1 VTSPVIQAL
10 ASTLAGR
17 YAIERELG
25 AGGMATVYLAQD
37 LKHRRRVAIKVL
49 RPELAAALG
58 RERFLREVTTTANLR
73 HPHILPLFDSG
84 EAGEFLFYVMPFV
97 EGESLRE
104 RLAREKQLPL
114 DDALRIAREVA
125 DALDYAHTHG
135 VTHRDIKPANILLD
149 NGHAVVADFGIARA
163 ITAAGSEALTETG
176 LGLGTPLY
184 MSPEQGAGENV
195 DGRSDQYALGC
206 VLYEMLAGEPPFTGR
221 TAQAIL
227 ARRLTDPVPPLR
239 TVRESVPVHVEQA
252 INRALSKAPA
262 DRFATARQ
270 FAEALAEPAA
280 PVAQAP
286 RPKSGPHPGRRWTW
300 VAAAAGVLAVVLGVA
315 LIRFRRS
322 SSTRLDPGLM
332 AVFPFRLIGTD
343 SSYNALREG
352 MVDFLEVKFSG
363 AGGARVVPAR
373 TALAAWH
380 RAVGPQGED
389 LTQEEARGV
398 ARRLGA
404 GGVVLGTIVAT
415 PGRLILNGSLLDAE
429 AGRVRAEAK
438 VEGRPDSLHSLVDRF
453 AAQLVALGA
462 GERADRLASLTSTSL
477 PALYAYLAGKAA
489 HRAGQYDTAVRHFGQ
504 ALELDSTFASAALG
518 YLGSVGWTENTGGGD
533 KRAGR
538 LAWTHRDRLGPQ
550 ERVLLEAG
558 AGPRYPDPPHSDENV
573 RAWENAVRQ
582 VPDDPDIWIKLG
594 DAYFH
599 DGALAGVEEP
609 RQRAAEALNRALA
622 LDSTLNVEPM
632 IHLLQ
637 IAEIDRDTATVRR
650 LINRMPEDAPRSA
663 LRRLQAG
670 AVLGDSAMLIAARQ
684 EFDSTG
690 DGIDMLLLDAELFG
704 IAIQE
709 GERSAAVFLKR
720 STSGPDRF
728 RGILSI
734 FGFYQQLGRPA
745 AAAAALAHLGP
756 IGVRPP
762 WPLLRIVM
770 TSHYGYV
777 DSADAAEAVARLAPS
792 ADGPVPQD
800 PAARI
805 EQYYT
810 ICQVQWWRLAHGDT
824 RTARAA
830 IARLVADTRLVAD
843 RGFPVGGDVML
854 EALLAAAERRPD
866 AGAAFARLDTLLLTG
881 AGPAGWNMEVARW
894 RETQGDV
901 RGALR
906 ATRRRAGYQ
915 SFWNWSYL
923 LREEGRLAALVGD
936 RAGAIEAY
944 SHYLALR
951 YNPEPAVKP
960 EVNRVRAELAQLVGE
975 PR

>member
-1 VTSPVIQAL
+1 MTSPILQAL
-10 ASTLAGR
+10 VSTLAGR
-17 YAIERELG
+17 YTIERELG

-37 LKHRRRVAIKVL
+37 LKHRRQVAIKVL

-97 EGESLRE
+97 EGESLRD

-125 DALDYAHTHG
+125 DALHYAHTHG
-135 VTHRDIKPANILLD
+135 VVHRDIKPANILLD

-176 LGLGTPLY
+176 LGVGTPLY
-184 MSPEQGAGENV
+184 MSPEQGAGENM

-206 VLYEMLAGEPPFTGR
+206 VLYEMLAGAPPFTGR
-221 TAQAIL
+221 TAQAIM

-239 TVRESVPVHVEQA
+239 TVRESVPVHVEQV

-262 DRFATARQ
+262 DRFATAKQ
-270 FAEALAEPAA
+270 FAEALAEPGAA
-280 PVAQAP
+280 VARGPETQP
-286 RPKSGPHPGRRWTW
+286 GPHARPRW
-300 VAAAAGVLAVVLGVA
+300 VRIAAVAGVLTVLLGVA
-315 LIRFRRS
+315 LVRFRRS
-322 SSTRLDPGLM
+322 PSARLDPRLM

-343 SSYNALREG
+343 TSSNALREG

-373 TALAAWH
+373 TALAAWRH
-380 RAVGPQGED
+380 AVGAQGED
-389 LTQEEARGV
+389 LTQEEARAV

-404 GGVVLGTIVAT
+404 GAVVLGTVVAT
-415 PGRLILNGSLLDAE
+415 PGRLTLNGSLLDTE
-429 AGRVRAEAK
+429 AGGVRAEAK
-438 VEGRPDSLHSLVDRF
+438 VEGMPDSLAWLVDRF
-453 AAQLVALGA
+453 AAQLVALDA
-462 GERADRLASLTSTSL
+462 GERTDRLASLTSTSL

-489 HRAGQYDTAVRHFGQ
+489 HRAGQYDTAVRHFGR
-504 ALELDSTFASAALG
+504 ALDLDSTFALAALG
-518 YLGSVGWTENTGGGD
+518 DLESVVWTENTQGED
-533 KRAGR
+533 RRAGR
-538 LAWTHRDRLGPQ
+538 LAWAHRDRLGPREQ
-550 ERVLLEAG
+550 VFLRAL
-558 AGPRYPDPPHSDENV
+558 AGPRHPEPATSGERV
-573 RAWENAVRQ
+573 RAWEDAVRQ
-582 VPDDPDIWIKLG
+582 VPDDPDIWINLG

-609 RQRAAEALNRALA
+609 RRRAAEALNRALA

-637 IAEIDRDTATVRR
+637 IAEADRDTATLRR
-650 LINRMPEDAPRSA
+650 LINRMPADAPKSA

-684 EFDSTG
+684 EFDSTA

-709 GERSAAVFLKR
+709 AERSAAGFLKR
-720 STSGPDRF
+720 STSGPNRF
-728 RGILSI
+728 REVFII

-745 AAAAALAHLGP
+745 AAAATLAQLGP
-756 IGVRPP
+756 IEVRPP
-762 WPLLRIVM
+762 WPLLRIIM
-770 TSHYGYV
+770 TGYYGYL
-777 DSADAAEAVARLAPS
+777 DSTDAAEAVARLAPS
-792 ADGPVPQD
+792 ADGPVAQD

-810 ICQVQWWRLAHGDT
+810 ICNLQWWRLAHGDT

-830 IARLVADTRLVAD
+830 IARLAADTRLVAD
-843 RGFPVGGDVML
+843 RGFPSGCDLML

-866 AGAAFARLDTLLLTG
+866 AGAAFARLDTFLLTG
-881 AGPAGWNMEVARW
+881 GAPPGWVMEVARW
-894 RETQGDV
+894 REAQGDI

-915 SFWNWSYL
+915 EFWNMSYL
-923 LREEGRLAALVGD
+923 LREEGRLAALLGD
-936 RAGAIEAY
+936 RAGAIKAY

-951 YNPEPAVKP
+951 YNPEPSVKP
-960 EVNRVRAELAQLVGE
+960 EVDRVRAELAQLVAE

>member
-1 VTSPVIQAL
+1 
-10 ASTLAGR
+10 
-17 YAIERELG
+17 
-25 AGGMATVYLAQD
+25 MATVYLAQD
-37 LKHRRRVAIKVL
+37 LKHRRQVAIKVL

-97 EGESLRE
+97 EGESLRD

-114 DDALRIAREVA
+114 DDALRIASEVA

-135 VTHRDIKPANILLD
+135 VVHRDIKPANILLD

-163 ITAAGSEALTETG
+163 ITAASSEALTETG

-184 MSPEQGAGENV
+184 MSPEQGAGEHM

-221 TAQAIL
+221 TVQAIL

-239 TVRESVPVHVEQA
+239 TVRESVPVHVEQV

-270 FAEALAEPAA
+270 FAEALAEPGA
-280 PVAQAP
+280 PVAHAP
-286 RPKSGPHPGRRWTW
+286 GPRSGRHPGRRWTW
-300 VAAAAGVLAVVLGVA
+300 VAAAAGLLAVLLGVA
-315 LIRFRRS
+315 LVRFRRS
-322 SSTRLDPGLM
+322 PSARLDPGLM

-343 SSYNALREG
+343 TSYNALREG

-380 RAVGPQGED
+380 RSVGPQGED
-389 LTQEEARGV
+389 LTEEEARGV

-404 GGVVLGTIVAT
+404 GGVVLGTIVTT
-415 PGRLILNGSLLDAE
+415 PEHLILNGSLLDAKS
-429 AGRVRAEAK
+429 GRVRAAAK
-438 VEGRPDSLHSLVDRF
+438 VEGTPDSLHSLVDRF

-489 HRAGQYDTAVRHFGQ
+489 RRAGQYDTAVRHFGR

-533 KRAGR
+533 KRAER
-538 LAWTHRDRLGPQ
+538 LAWTHRDRLSPQ

-558 AGPRYPDPPHSDENV
+558 AGLRYPDPPHSDERV

-582 VPDDPDIWIKLG
+582 VPDDPDLWINLG

-609 RQRAAEALNRALA
+609 RRRAAEALNRALA

-637 IAEIDRDTATVRR
+637 IAEMDRDTATVRR
-650 LINRMPEDAPRSA
+650 LINRVPEDAPGSA

-684 EFDSTG
+684 ELDSTA

-709 GERSAAVFLKR
+709 AERSAAVFLKR
-720 STSGPDRF
+720 STSGPNRF
-728 RGILSI
+728 RGIFSI

-756 IGVRPP
+756 LETRPP
-762 WPLLRIVM
+762 WPLLRIIM

-777 DSADAAEAVARLAPS
+777 DSTDAAEAVARLAPS

-805 EQYYT
+805 EQYYA

-830 IARLVADTRLVAD
+830 IARLVADTRLVAE

-854 EALLAAAERRPD
+854 EALLAAAERRHD
-866 AGAAFARLDTLLLTG
+866 AGAAFARLDTFLLTG
-881 AGPAGWNMEVARW
+881 AGPAGWSMEVARW
-894 RETQGDV
+894 RETQGDI

-906 ATRRRAGYQ
+906 ATRQRPGYLP
-915 SFWNWSYL
+915 FWNLSYI

-936 RAGAIEAY
+936 RAGAIKAY

-951 YNPEPAVKP
+951 YNPEPSVKP
-960 EVNRVRAELAQLVGE
+960 EVDRVRAELGQLVGE

>member
-1 VTSPVIQAL
+1 M
-10 ASTLAGR
+10 LAGR
-17 YAIERELG
+17 YEIERELG

-37 LKHRRRVAIKVL
+37 LRHHRQVAVKVL
-49 RPELAAALG
+49 RPELAATLG

-97 EGESLRE
+97 EGESLRD

-125 DALDYAHTHG
+125 DALHYAHIHG
-135 VTHRDIKPANILLD
+135 VVHRDIKPANILLD

-163 ITAAGSEALTETG
+163 ITAAAGSEALTETG
-176 LGLGTPLY
+176 LGVGTPLY
-184 MSPEQGAGENV
+184 MSPEQGAGEHM
-195 DGRSDQYALGC
+195 DGRSDQYALAC

-221 TAQAIL
+221 TAQAIM

-239 TVRESVPVHVEQA
+239 TVRESVPVHVEQV
-252 INRALSKAPA
+252 INRALSKSPA
-262 DRFATARQ
+262 DRFESAKQ
-270 FAEALAEPAA
+270 FAEALAEPGA
-280 PVAQAP
+280 PVAPGP
-286 RPKSGPHPGRRWTW
+286 RPRPRRRWAW
-300 VAAAAGVLAVVLGVA
+300 IAAAAGVLAVLLGIA
-315 LIRFRRS
+315 LVRFRRS
-322 SSTRLDPGLM
+322 PSARLDPGLM
-332 AVFPFRLIGTD
+332 AVFPFRLIGADT
-343 SSYNALREG
+343 SYNALREG

-373 TALAAWH
+373 TALAAW
-380 RAVGPQGED
+380 RRTVGPHGED
-389 LTQEEARGV
+389 LTEEEARGV

-404 GGVVLGTIVAT
+404 SGVVLGTIVTT
-415 PGRLILNGSLLDAE
+415 PGHLILNGSLLDAE

-438 VEGRPDSLHSLVDRF
+438 VEGTPDSLPSLIDRF

-504 ALELDSTFASAALG
+504 ALELDSTFALAALG

-533 KRAGR
+533 TRALR
-538 LAWTHRDRLGPQ
+538 LAWTHRDRLGPREQ
-550 ERVLLEAG
+550 VLLKAM
-558 AGPRYPDPPHSDENV
+558 AGPRYPDPPHSDERV
-573 RAWENAVRQ
+573 RAMENAVRQ
-582 VPDDPDIWIKLG
+582 VPDDPDLWINLG

-599 DGALAGVEEP
+599 DGALVGVEEP
-609 RQRAAEALNRALA
+609 LQRAAEALIRALA

-637 IAEIDRDTATVRR
+637 IAEMDRDTAAVRR
-650 LINRMPEDAPRSA
+650 LINRMPEDAPGGVS
-663 LRRLQAG
+663 RRLQAG

-690 DGIDMLLLDAELFG
+690 DGIDLLLLDAELFG

-709 GERSAAVFLKR
+709 ADRSAAVFLKR
-720 STSGPDRF
+720 STPGPGQLLGLNSRIW
-728 RGILSI
+728 GIFSI
-734 FGFYQQLGRPA
+734 FGFYQELGRPA

-756 IGVRPP
+756 MEARPP
-762 WPLLRIVM
+762 WPLLRIIM

-777 DSADAAEAVARLAPS
+777 DSTDAAEAVALLAPS

-805 EQYYT
+805 EQYWT

-830 IARLVADTRLVAD
+830 IARLAAGTRLVAD
-843 RGFPVGGDVML
+843 RHGGSGCDVML

-866 AGAAFARLDTLLLTG
+866 AGAAFARLDTFLLTG
-881 AGPAGWNMEVARW
+881 GGSPGWGMEVARW
-894 RETQGDV
+894 REAQGDI

-915 SFWNWSYL
+915 PYWNFSYI

-936 RAGAIEAY
+936 RAGAIKAY

-951 YNPEPAVKP
+951 YNPEPSVKP